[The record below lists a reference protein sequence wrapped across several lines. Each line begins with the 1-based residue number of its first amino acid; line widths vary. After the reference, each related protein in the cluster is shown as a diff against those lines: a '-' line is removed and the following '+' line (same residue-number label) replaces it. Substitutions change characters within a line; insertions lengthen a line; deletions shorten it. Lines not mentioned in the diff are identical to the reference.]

1 MGQGHRQHLS
11 NPCSHSRLFAF
22 LQERVH
28 CDRCA
33 KDTHR
38 SSYTQYFFNVAATA
52 LRMMA
57 MTVQMDLDDAH
68 KGPGPP
74 PKALMSGLLKRI
86 EAQVAKTCDTDEG
99 GVQYCYL
106 GQLCQQA

>member
-1 MGQGHRQHLS
+1 M
-11 NPCSHSRLFAF
+11 
-22 LQERVH
+22 QEQVH

-68 KGPGPP
+68 MGPGPP
-74 PKALMSGLLKRI
+74 PKAPMSGLLKKI

-99 GVQYCYL
+99 ERIAATLVSSANRPEL
-106 GQLCQQA
+106 SPDAH